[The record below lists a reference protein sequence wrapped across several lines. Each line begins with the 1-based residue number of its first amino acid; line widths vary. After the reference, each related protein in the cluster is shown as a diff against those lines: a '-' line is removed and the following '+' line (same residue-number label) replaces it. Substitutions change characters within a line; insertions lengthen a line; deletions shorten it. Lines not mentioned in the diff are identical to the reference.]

1 MAQIIRAD
9 GSVEEVEMPKKD
21 GLPFMQQVVGGYI
34 EIVRIPDGRLMVLN
48 EEGKLLRLPLNTKA
62 TALYNNLN
70 DVIVGDVLVGTRKEI
85 K

>member
-21 GLPFMQQVVGGYI
+21 GLSFMQQVVGGYI

-48 EEGKLLRLPLNTKA
+48 EEGKLLRLPLNVKA

>member
-21 GLPFMQQVVGGYI
+21 GLSFMQQVVGGYI
-34 EIVRIPDGRLMVLN
+34 EIVRLSNGRLMVLN
-48 EEGKLLRLPLNTKA
+48 EEGKLLRLPLNVKA

>member
-21 GLPFMQQVVGGYI
+21 GLSFMQQVVGGYI